1 MIWLPVS
8 LKKKIKKANRKNLRP
23 LDKVEAQRKSKIG
36 ILAVPEII
44 AINL

>member
-1 MIWLPVS
+1 MCLAAS
-8 LKKKIKKANRKNLRP
+8 LKKYIKKANKKNLRP

-36 ILAVPEII
+36 IFVVPEII

>member
-1 MIWLPVS
+1 MFIAES
-8 LKKKIKKANRKNLRP
+8 LKECINKANRKNLRP

-36 ILAVPEII
+36 ILVVPEMI